1 MIGFIGGIGVNG
13 TKGGKVMGSM
23 GVIAGIV
30 DICIIGIIGITKSFL
45 PMFIEGMIKLDGMCM
60 GCSPSRCLTVTIVS
74 G

>member
-30 DICIIGIIGITKSFL
+30 DIGIIGITKSFL

-60 GCSPSRCLTVTIVS
+60 GCSPSRCVTVTVVS